1 VAENPTSTPMNTA
14 LTQQLFSG
22 LPTFKPL
29 TKKDGFRERFQ
40 RSMRSCV
47 KRGFS
52 VEESFGMIW
61 VETWE
66 EIALSEREQAEL
78 YEEML
83 TWVKATYFEQFHPV
97 IHDNYSPVFNVES
110 AKPLPRYR
118 E

>member
-1 VAENPTSTPMNTA
+1 MPMNTA
-14 LTQQLFSG
+14 TTQQLFSG

-29 TKKDGFRERFQ
+29 TKRDRFREKFQ

-52 VEESFGMIW
+52 IEESFGMIW

-66 EIALSEREQAEL
+66 EIALSEKEQADL

-83 TWVKATYFEQFHPV
+83 LWVKGTYFEQFPPV
-97 IHDNYSPVFNVES
+97 IHQNYSPIFGQES
-110 AKPLPRYR
+110 VKPLYR
-118 E
+118 RPE